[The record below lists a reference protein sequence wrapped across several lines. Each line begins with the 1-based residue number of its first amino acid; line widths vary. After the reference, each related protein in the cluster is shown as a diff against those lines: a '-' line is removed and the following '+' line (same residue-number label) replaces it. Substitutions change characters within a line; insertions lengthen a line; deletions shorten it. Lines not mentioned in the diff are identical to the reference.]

1 MKYFYFLLSIVV
13 FASCGPKVIY
23 EHHIEVPQKWAY
35 KDSLFYE
42 FEVSDTLKPYDISLD
57 ITHEAT
63 FGYENLYIYTVTV
76 FPEGKRSSNP
86 VSLQLADTIGD
97 WKGKCDDQECQT
109 HINIAVASY
118 FKTMGTYKI
127 IICQHSRQDLLE
139 GIETI
144 GVKISE
150 SETKQ

>member
-1 MKYFYFLLSIVV
+1 LKYFYFLLSIVV

-86 VSLQLADTIGD
+86 VSLQLADTTGD
-97 WKGKCDDQECQT
+97 WIGKCDDQECQT

-139 GIETI
+139 GIGTI

>member
-1 MKYFYFLLSIVV
+1 M
-13 FASCGPKVIY
+13 IY

-76 FPEGKRSSNP
+76 FPEGKRSFNP

-139 GIETI
+139 GIGTI

-150 SETKQ
+150 SETNQ

>member
-76 FPEGKRSSNP
+76 FPEGKRSSIP
-86 VSLQLADTIGD
+86 VSLQLADTTGD
-97 WKGKCDDQECQT
+97 WIGKCGDQECQT

-139 GIETI
+139 GIGTV